1 MKSLSILRKKIRDTD
16 ITLKL
21 TNQLLKDTQD
31 VLIADNFIEELYV
44 LKEKLD
50 IFSSY
55 KNQS

>member
-31 VLIADNFIEELYV
+31 VLIADNFIEELYA
-44 LKEKLD
+44 KRKT
-50 IFSSY
+50 
-55 KNQS
+55 